1 MFRPFWLSSSGFLS
15 LAKPTLEIASLLQ
28 LQSIHQ
34 PAATG
39 AKKVILLVVIY
50 NYGIGKKPPGMDCI
64 AMENYFDVAV
74 AKLEYEEMDEM

>member
-1 MFRPFWLSSSGFLS
+1 MLSSSGFLS
-15 LAKPTLEIASLLQ
+15 VAKPTLEIPSQ
-28 LQSIHQ
+28 SHLQSIHQ
-34 PAATG
+34 PVATG

-64 AMENYFDVAV
+64 VMENYFDVAV